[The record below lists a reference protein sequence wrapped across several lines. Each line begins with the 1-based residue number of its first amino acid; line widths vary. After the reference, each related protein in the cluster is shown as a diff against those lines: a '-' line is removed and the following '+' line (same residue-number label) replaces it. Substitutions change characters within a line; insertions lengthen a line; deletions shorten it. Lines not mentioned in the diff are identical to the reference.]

1 MSKVA
6 IVTGSSMGIGKSIAY
21 SLAKNGFNVVVNSR
35 NQNDASKVA
44 KELQENF
51 GIDSVGIGADIQ
63 NQNDVQKLIKES
75 IAKFNQIDVL
85 VNNAGV
91 LIVKSLQETTEEEWD
106 YAIDTNLK
114 GTYLCSKEVL
124 PSMLLK
130 RSGCIININS
140 GAGKSGFANL
150 SAYCASK
157 FGVIGITQSLAD
169 EVSPYG
175 ITVIAVCPGAVATDM
190 QKQFMSE
197 QEYQNRKQS
206 MISTEKVAQITL
218 EAINGKYEN
227 GSAVDIY

>member
-6 IVTGSSMGIGKSIAY
+6 IVTGSSRGIGKSIAY

-75 IAKFNQIDVL
+75 IVKFNQIDVL

-124 PSMLLK
+124 PSMISK

-140 GAGKSGFANL
+140 GAGKRGYTEL

-157 FGVIGITQSLAD
+157 FGVIGITQSLAA
-169 EVSPYG
+169 EVNSHG
-175 ITVIAVCPGAVATDM
+175 ITVVAVCPGAVATDM
-190 QKQFMSE
+190 QKQFMNE
-197 QEYQNRKQS
+197 QEYENRKHA
-206 MISTEKVAQITL
+206 MIPTDKVAQITL
-218 EAINGKYEN
+218 DAIAGKYQS